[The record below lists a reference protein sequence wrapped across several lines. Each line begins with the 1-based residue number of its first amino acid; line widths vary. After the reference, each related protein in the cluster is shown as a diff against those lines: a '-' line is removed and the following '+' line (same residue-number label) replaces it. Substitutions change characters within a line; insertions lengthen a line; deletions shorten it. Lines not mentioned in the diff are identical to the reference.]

1 MASGNR
7 KIILKLFSLFSV
19 VRGYNILV
27 LVCAQYLA
35 SIFIMA
41 PDLPI
46 REVVLDSNLFLIVLS
61 SSLAIAS
68 GYIINNFYDS
78 EKDLINRPQ
87 KTLLDNYVSQN
98 TKLGVYFTLN
108 FLCVILVSYVAF
120 KAVIF
125 FSIYIFLL
133 WLYSHKLKKYPFI
146 GTLTASLLATLPFFI
161 IFVYYQNFAHVIFI
175 HAFFLFL
182 LISIR
187 ELVKDLENLRGDFA
201 QSYFTIPVV
210 YGTQFTRKLIT
221 LLVFLLFI
229 PAFILIN
236 FYDIGLML
244 YYFVFTVL
252 FFIAFIVKLWNSI
265 HRHDYVLLHN
275 FLKFLIV
282 LGIFSIALIDIQQ
295 VIQRLF

>member
-1 MASGNR
+1 MASGSR
-7 KIILKLFSLFSV
+7 KIILKFFSLFSV

-108 FLCVILVSYVAF
+108 FLCVILASYVAF

-201 QSYFTIPVV
+201 QSYYTIPVV
-210 YGTQFTRKLIT
+210 YGTQFTRKLIS

-252 FFIAFIVKLWNSI
+252 FFIAFIIKLWNSI

>member
-1 MASGNR
+1 MASGSR
-7 KIILKLFSLFSV
+7 KIILKFFSLFSV

-27 LVCAQYLA
+27 LVIAQYLA
-35 SIFIMA
+35 SMFIMA
-41 PDLPI
+41 PDIPI
-46 REVVLDSNLFLIVLS
+46 RDVVLDSNLFLIVLS

-98 TKLGVYFTLN
+98 TKLGVYFSLN
-108 FLCVILVSYVAF
+108 FLCVILASYVAF

-125 FSIYIFLL
+125 FSVYIFLL

-161 IFVYYQNFAHVIFI
+161 IFVYYQNFAPVIFI

-201 QSYFTIPVV
+201 QSYYTIPVI

-221 LLVFLLFI
+221 FLVLLLFI

-252 FFIAFIVKLWNSI
+252 FFIAFIIKLWNSI

-295 VIQRLF
+295 VIKRLF

>member
-1 MASGNR
+1 MASGSR
-7 KIILKLFSLFSV
+7 KIILKFFSLFSV

-27 LVCAQYLA
+27 LVIAQYLA

-41 PDLPI
+41 PDIPI
-46 REVVLDSNLFLIVLS
+46 RDVVLDSNLFLIVLS

-98 TKLGVYFTLN
+98 TKLGVYFSLN
-108 FLCVILVSYVAF
+108 FLCVILASYVAF

-125 FSIYIFLL
+125 FSVYIFLL

-161 IFVYYQNFAHVIFI
+161 IFVYYKNFAPVIFI

-201 QSYFTIPVV
+201 QSYYTIPVI

-221 LLVFLLFI
+221 FLVLLLFI

-252 FFIAFIVKLWNSI
+252 FFIAFIIKLWNSI

-295 VIQRLF
+295 VIKRLF

>member
-1 MASGNR
+1 MASGSR
-7 KIILKLFSLFSV
+7 KIVLKFFSLFSV
-19 VRGYNILV
+19 VRGYNILI
-27 LVCAQYLA
+27 LVIAQYLA

-41 PDLPI
+41 PNI
-46 REVVLDSNLFLIVLS
+46 SIHNVVLDSNLFLIVLS

-98 TKLGVYFTLN
+98 TKLGVYFSLN
-108 FLCVILVSYVAF
+108 FLCVILASYVAF
-120 KAVIF
+120 EAVMF
-125 FSIYIFLL
+125 FSVYIFLL

-146 GTLTASLLATLPFFI
+146 GTLTASMLATLPFFI

-201 QSYFTIPVV
+201 QSYNTIPVI

-221 LLVFLLFI
+221 FLVLLLFI

-252 FFIAFIVKLWNSI
+252 FFIAFIIKLWNSI
-265 HRHDYVLLHN
+265 YRHDYVLLHN

-295 VIQRLF
+295 VIKRLF

>member
-1 MASGNR
+1 MASGSR
-7 KIILKLFSLFSV
+7 KIVLKFFSLFSV

-27 LVCAQYLA
+27 LVIAQYLA
-35 SIFIMA
+35 SMFIMA
-41 PDLPI
+41 SNIPI
-46 REVVLDSNLFLIVLS
+46 RDVVLDSNLFLIVLS

-98 TKLGVYFTLN
+98 TKLGVYFSLN
-108 FLCVILVSYVAF
+108 FLCVILASYVAF

-125 FSIYIFLL
+125 FSVYIFLL

-161 IFVYYQNFAHVIFI
+161 IFVYYQNFAPVIFI

-201 QSYFTIPVV
+201 QSYYTIPVI

-221 LLVFLLFI
+221 LLVLLLFI

-252 FFIAFIVKLWNSI
+252 FFIAFIIKLWNSI
-265 HRHDYVLLHN
+265 HRNDYVLLHN

-295 VIQRLF
+295 VIKRLF

>member
-1 MASGNR
+1 MASGSR
-7 KIILKLFSLFSV
+7 KIVLKFFSLFSV

-27 LVCAQYLA
+27 LVVAQYLA

-41 PDLPI
+41 PNIPI

-98 TKLGVYFTLN
+98 TKLGVYFSLN
-108 FLCVILVSYVAF
+108 FLCVILASYVAF

-125 FSIYIFLL
+125 FSVYIFLL

-201 QSYFTIPVV
+201 QSYHTVPVI

-221 LLVFLLFI
+221 FLVILLFI

>member
-1 MASGNR
+1 MASGSR
-7 KIILKLFSLFSV
+7 KIILKFFSLFSV

-27 LVCAQYLA
+27 LVIAQYLA

-41 PDLPI
+41 PDIPI
-46 REVVLDSNLFLIVLS
+46 RDVVLDSNLFLIVLS

-98 TKLGVYFTLN
+98 TKLGVYFSLN
-108 FLCVILVSYVAF
+108 FLCVILASYVAF

-125 FSIYIFLL
+125 FSVYIFLL

-161 IFVYYQNFAHVIFI
+161 IFVYYQNFAPVIFI

-201 QSYFTIPVV
+201 QSYYTIPVI

-221 LLVFLLFI
+221 FLVLLLFI

-236 FYDIGLML
+236 SYDIGLML
-244 YYFVFTVL
+244 YYFIFTVI
-252 FFIAFIVKLWNSI
+252 FFVAFIIKLWNSI
-265 HRHDYVLLHN
+265 HWHDYVLLHN

-295 VIQRLF
+295 VIKRLF

>member
-1 MASGNR
+1 MALGNR

-108 FLCVILVSYVAF
+108 FLCVILASYVAF

-201 QSYFTIPVV
+201 QSYYTIPVV
-210 YGTQFTRKLIT
+210 YGTQFTRKLIS

-252 FFIAFIVKLWNSI
+252 FFIAFIIKLWNSI

>member
-1 MASGNR
+1 MASGSR
-7 KIILKLFSLFSV
+7 KIILKFFSLFSV

-27 LVCAQYLA
+27 LVIAQYLA

-41 PDLPI
+41 PDIPI
-46 REVVLDSNLFLIVLS
+46 RDVVLDSNLFLIVLS

-98 TKLGVYFTLN
+98 TKLGVYFSLN
-108 FLCVILVSYVAF
+108 FLCVILASYVAF

-125 FSIYIFLL
+125 FSVYIFLL

-161 IFVYYQNFAHVIFI
+161 IFVYYQNFAPVIFI

-201 QSYFTIPVV
+201 QSYYTIPVI

-221 LLVFLLFI
+221 FLVLLLFI

-252 FFIAFIVKLWNSI
+252 FFIAFIIKLWNSI

-295 VIQRLF
+295 VIKRLF

>member
-41 PDLPI
+41 PGLPI

-108 FLCVILVSYVAF
+108 FLCVILASYVAF

-125 FSIYIFLL
+125 FSVYIFLL

-252 FFIAFIVKLWNSI
+252 FFIAFIIKLWNSI
-265 HRHDYVLLHN
+265 YRHDYVLLHN

-295 VIQRLF
+295 VIRRLF

>member
-41 PDLPI
+41 PGLPI

-108 FLCVILVSYVAF
+108 FLCVILASYVAF

-125 FSIYIFLL
+125 FSVYIFLL

-252 FFIAFIVKLWNSI
+252 FFIAFIIKLWNSI

-295 VIQRLF
+295 VIRRLF

>member
-1 MASGNR
+1 MASGSR
-7 KIILKLFSLFSV
+7 KIVLKFFSLFSV

-27 LVCAQYLA
+27 LVIAQYLA
-35 SIFIMA
+35 SMFIMA
-41 PDLPI
+41 PNIPI
-46 REVVLDSNLFLIVLS
+46 RDVVLDSNLFLIVLS

-98 TKLGVYFTLN
+98 TKLGVYFSLN
-108 FLCVILVSYVAF
+108 FLCVILASYVAF

-125 FSIYIFLL
+125 FSVYIFLL

-161 IFVYYQNFAHVIFI
+161 IFVYYQNFAPVIFI

-201 QSYFTIPVV
+201 QSYYTIPVI

-221 LLVFLLFI
+221 FLVLLLFI

-252 FFIAFIVKLWNSI
+252 FFIAFIIKLWNSI

-295 VIQRLF
+295 VIKRLF